1 MLESMD
7 IQRQV
12 WWAGVHD
19 IIQLQEGLWYTK
31 SLRVLT
37 PQDKKMQDLANSKPK

>member
-37 PQDKKMQDLANSKPK
+37 SQDKKMQDLANSKSK